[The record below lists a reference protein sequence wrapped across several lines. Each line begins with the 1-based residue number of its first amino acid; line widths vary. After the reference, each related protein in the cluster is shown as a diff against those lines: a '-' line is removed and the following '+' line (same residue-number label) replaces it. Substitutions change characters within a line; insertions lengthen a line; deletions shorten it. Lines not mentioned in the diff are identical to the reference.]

1 MTVAGARKNND
12 IRCPGDR
19 QTCGLDRI
27 YSIGCGRIAEGAQKA
42 PMAANSRPKGWFRGE
57 AGYCNTNR

>member
-12 IRCPGDR
+12 IAVRVTARPVDWTGF
-19 QTCGLDRI
+19 TALA
-27 YSIGCGRIAEGAQKA
+27 GRIAEGAQKA